1 MKRIAFLSMLL
12 ALGLFASGCGDT
24 ATKKDTSKTTTE
36 TSVDKDTGEK
46 SVENTQ
52 ETSHTDSA
60 TGEEEKSSI
69 EEEHTTKPA
78 QDGDNDLDGGAA
90 TDPVDDAT
98 TVDDDKAGEADGR

>member
-1 MKRIAFLSMLL
+1 MKRIAFLSMFL

-24 ATKKDTSKTTTE
+24 ATKKDKTTSE
-36 TSVDKDTGEK
+36 TKVTTDKDTGEE
-46 SVENTQ
+46 SVKNTQ

-60 TGEEEKSSI
+60 TGAEEKSSI
-69 EEEHTTKPA
+69 DEEHTSKPA

-98 TVDDDKAGEADGR
+98 TVDDDKARDADGQ